1 MTMSKGQS
9 VENAMDW
16 INEHVEDADFN
27 EQLFVVGKSED
38 AEIKKQYQ
46 GNLTKEERIA
56 LAEKKIKE
64 KRAQREAESKVN
76 AHEMEINRIKNT
88 KMMQAA
94 AREHK
99 EKEAER

>member
-1 MTMSKGQS
+1 MGFGQHAAEKALFMVMGKGQS

-46 GNLTKEERIA
+46 GNLPKEERIA
-56 LAEKKIKE
+56 IAQETIKR
-64 KRAQREAESKVN
+64 KRAEREAASKVN
-76 AHEMEINRIKNT
+76 DHEMELSRIKNT
-88 KMMQAA
+88 KMAQ
-94 AREHK
+94 
-99 EKEAER
+99 